1 MSRGTPGWRGGRL
14 PAAMALVVA
23 VLMSLM
29 AACTAGTAGQGST
42 GNTQP
47 NNSSGGKT
55 AAGSNRYIKLSP
67 CCSWNTTWSFNPYN
81 VNGLGIQ
88 NDFVSMRLAILKAPG
103 LTDFVPQLAESWDE
117 SGDKLVVHLQKQ
129 AKWEDGTPVTAKDL
143 VDTVYLDATRG
154 DGFWRTIQSATAKD
168 DSTVEFTLAKG
179 QDMSLAK
186 LAILPNIVVYPSSVY
201 GSFVTDE
208 LKKDAEAYF
217 AKAATDPEGA
227 TSMAEFKRM
236 GAVFQK
242 LAALKVDKLIGN
254 GPFKLDNITTKEA
267 KLSKSPTFWAADKIK
282 VAGIDY
288 LNGSNQTIYPQ
299 LFSDGADFSNVY
311 LPPPILKRWGDTEGA
326 KTALP
331 LAFGFVMA
339 FNSNKAPLNIKEVRQ
354 ALAYVIPRQKLAEAA
369 YGNVEGAGGAWKEI
383 PTGLSPTLDKLY
395 LTPEQLKQLNPYPVD
410 AKKASDLLTSKGFKK
425 QGNQWIKPDG
435 KPFTLTLTVNA
446 DTSDIV
452 TSFNAA
458 ATALTAFGIKSEVKA
473 TSGAQQ
479 DADQHNGDFEIGMA
493 FVGGNNPISNYAS
506 LLGPGYNFTNQGNY
520 AGKRGI
526 GFGPKMDVPG
536 LGTVDIPS
544 TIANQ
549 ERTVPPNDEMK
560 KATWA
565 WAQLVNEDMPYLWYA
580 TKVYQF
586 SYSTKH
592 FDNWPPADQNGSS
605 ELWDIISNNMT
616 GGLSLAMQQGYIVP
630 K

>member
-1 MSRGTPGWRGGRL
+1 MRSGISRGGSRRGRRL
-14 PAAMALVVA
+14 PAAMAVVVA

-42 GNTQP
+42 NSNAP
-47 NNSSGGKT
+47 NSPGQK
-55 AAGSNRYIKLSP
+55 AGSDRYIKLSP

-88 NDFVSMRLAILKAPG
+88 NDFITMRLAILKAPG
-103 LTDFVPQLAESWDE
+103 LTDFEPQLAEKWDE
-117 SGDKLVVHLQKQ
+117 SGDKLVVHLRAD
-129 AKWEDGTPVTAKDL
+129 AKWEDGNPVTSKDL
-143 VDTVYLDATRG
+143 VDTVYLNATRG
-154 DGFWRTIQSATAKD
+154 DGFWRSIQSATATD
-168 DSTVEFTLAKG
+168 DHTVEFTLRKG
-179 QDMSLAK
+179 QDMALAK

-201 GSFVTDE
+201 GQFVTDE

-217 AKAATDPEGA
+217 GKAFDDPEGA
-227 TSMAEFKRM
+227 TKMPEFKRM
-236 GAVFQK
+236 GETFQK

-267 KLSKSPTFWAADKIK
+267 KLSKSPTFWGADKIQ

-311 LPPPILKRWGDTEGA
+311 LPPPILKRWGETEGSN
-326 KTALP
+326 TALP
-331 LAFGFVMA
+331 LAFGFMMA
-339 FNSNKAPLNIKEVRQ
+339 FNSAKAPLDQKEVRQ
-354 ALAYVIPRQKLAEAA
+354 ALAYVIPRQKMAEAA
-369 YGNVEGAGGAWKEI
+369 YGNVEGAGGAWKEV

-395 LTPEQLKQLNPYPVD
+395 LSDDQIKQLNPYPVD
-410 AKKASDLLTSKGFKK
+410 PQKATELLTSKGFKK
-425 QGNQWIKPDG
+425 QGNQWLKPDG

-458 ATALTAFGIKSEVKA
+458 ATALTQFGIKSEVKA

-506 LLGPGYNFTNQGNY
+506 LLGPGYNFTSQGNY

-526 GFGPKMDVPG
+526 GFGPKMEVPG
-536 LGTVDIPS
+536 MGNVDIPT

-565 WAQLVNEDMPYLWYA
+565 WAQLVNEEMPYLWYA

-586 SYSTKH
+586 SYSDKH
-592 FDNWPPADQNGSS
+592 FTNWPPVGDNGSS